1 MFQKGHVFVSFGTS
15 YPSKAPYIWYN
26 KTLILKT
33 MNADQTIHFQ
43 RSESCDVMDE
53 LQSSYYITLEQTSTT
68 PRDIF
73 MCEYHNDEE
82 DIKSEEHNICFYG
95 GAESYHGL
103 FISKVF
109 ADTEAQ
115 ALKREIKIRNEAIA
129 KGEWG
134 LAWERHKLQQSRFN
148 KKSR

>member
-1 MFQKGHVFVSFGTS
+1 
-15 YPSKAPYIWYN
+15 
-26 KTLILKT
+26 
-33 MNADQTIHFQ
+33 MNADKTFYLLMPE
-43 RSESCDVMDE
+43 RSEVMDE
-53 LQSSYYITLEQTSTT
+53 QQKSSYYITLEQTSTT

-73 MCEYHNDEE
+73 MCEYYNEE
-82 DIKSEEHNICFYG
+82 EEIKNEEHNICFYG

-115 ALKREIKIRNEAIA
+115 ALKRAIKIRNEAIA

-134 LAWERHKLQQSRFN
+134 LAWERYKVQQSRLN
-148 KKSR
+148 KRSW